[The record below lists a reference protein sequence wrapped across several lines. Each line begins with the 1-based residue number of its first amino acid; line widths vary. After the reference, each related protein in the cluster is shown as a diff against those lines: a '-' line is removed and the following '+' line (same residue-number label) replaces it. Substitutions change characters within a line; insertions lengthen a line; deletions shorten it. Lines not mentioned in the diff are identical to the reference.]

1 MNHLYLEELRNKIIP
16 TVKETCKKRGYTDGI
31 VFIEYVIKKELEIA
45 KRDFINLLQNNFSE
59 EIKTTNNSYYLKPI
73 RIKKPFRYKVRDFF
87 NNISKVFGF

>member
-1 MNHLYLEELRNKIIP
+1 MNKNDELAVELAKNKADEF
-16 TVKETCKKRGYTDGI
+16 V
-31 VFIEYVIKKELEIA
+31 VKKELEIA
-45 KRDFINLLQNNFSE
+45 KRDFINSLQNGFGE

>member
-1 MNHLYLEELRNKIIP
+1 MNKNDALTVELAKNKADEL
-16 TVKETCKKRGYTDGI
+16 V
-31 VFIEYVIKKELEIA
+31 VKKELEIA
-45 KRDFINLLQNNFSE
+45 KRDFINSLQNGFGE

>member
-1 MNHLYLEELRNKIIP
+1 MNKNDALTVELAKNKADEF
-16 TVKETCKKRGYTDGI
+16 V
-31 VFIEYVIKKELEIA
+31 VKKELEIA
-45 KRDFINLLQNNFSE
+45 KRDFINSLQNGFGE